1 MMSKEVCPVSR
12 ARANLL
18 DQRGVDET
26 PERPRRGEWVSQFDV
41 SSFTMRNGSGGAGV
55 RGARSAP
62 DPAPSPLLLV
72 VNTFTTDRSVE
83 KVIY

>member
-18 DQRGVDET
+18 AQRGVDET

-41 SSFTMRNGSGGAGV
+41 SSFTMRNGSGGAGSGG
-55 RGARSAP
+55 REAP
-62 DPAPSPLLLV
+62 PTPRRPLYYLL
-72 VNTFTTDRSVE
+72 
-83 KVIY
+83 